1 MTGEVYPIWYYA
13 GTAMRSS
20 IDPKSLTVLVTGATS
35 GFGAAVSRRFVRA
48 GAKVIATGRR
58 VDRLRA
64 LRKELGPR
72 CRIAAFDVRER
83 RHVEASLAALP
94 KEFARVNVV
103 VANAGLALGLGPAHE
118 ASLEDWDAMVATNI
132 NGLLYTVRAV
142 LPGMVARDEG
152 HVILLGSTAA
162 DYPYPG
168 GNVYGATKAFV
179 KQFGLNLRADLLGA
193 NVRVTSVE
201 PGLAETEF
209 SLVRFHGDAERAAA
223 PYQGIDALS
232 ADDVAETIFWSA
244 TLPRRVNV
252 NRLQVM
258 PVMQAFGPFAFN
270 RKTRA

>member
-1 MTGEVYPIWYYA
+1 MKSPIN
-13 GTAMRSS
+13 
-20 IDPKSLTVLVTGATS
+20 PKTLTVLVTGATS
-35 GFGAAVSRRFVRA
+35 GFGAATCRRFIAA

-58 VDRLRA
+58 ADRLQA
-64 LRKELGPR
+64 LKKELGPR
-72 CRIAAFDVRER
+72 CRIAEFDVRER
-83 RHVEASLAALP
+83 RQVEAALDALP
-94 KEFARVNVV
+94 KEFSKINVV

-118 ASLEDWDAMVATNI
+118 ASLDDWDAMVATNI
-132 NGLLYTVRAV
+132 NGLLYTVRAA

-152 HVILLGSTAA
+152 HVIMLGSTAA

-179 KQFGLNLRADLLGA
+179 KQFALNLRADLLGS
-193 NVRVTSVE
+193 NVRVTDIE

-209 SLVRFHGDAERAAA
+209 SLVRFHGDAEQAAQ
-223 PYQGIDALS
+223 PYKGIEPLS

-258 PVMQAFGPFAFN
+258 PVMQAFGPFAFK
-270 RKTRA
+270 RK

>member
-1 MTGEVYPIWYYA
+1 M
-13 GTAMRSS
+13 
-20 IDPKSLTVLVTGATS
+20 LVTGATS
-35 GFGAAVSRRFVRA
+35 GFGAATCRRFIAA

-58 VDRLRA
+58 AGRLQA
-64 LRKELGPR
+64 LKKELGPR
-72 CRIAAFDVRER
+72 CRIAEFDVRER
-83 RHVEASLAALP
+83 RQVSAALDALP
-94 KEFARVNVV
+94 KGFSKVNVV

-118 ASLEDWDAMVATNI
+118 ASLDDWDTMVATNI
-132 NGLLYTVRAV
+132 NGLLYTVRAA

-179 KQFGLNLRADLLGA
+179 KQFALNLRADLLGS
-193 NVRVTSVE
+193 NVRVTDIE

-209 SLVRFHGDAERAAA
+209 SLVRFHGDADQAAQ
-223 PYQGIDALS
+223 PYKGIEALS

-244 TLPRRVNV
+244 TLPRRVNI

-258 PVMQAFGPFAFN
+258 PVMQSFGPFAFK
-270 RKTRA
+270 RK

>member
-1 MTGEVYPIWYYA
+1 M
-13 GTAMRSS
+13 
-20 IDPKSLTVLVTGATS
+20 KSKLDAKNLTVLVTGATS
-35 GFGAAVSRRFVRA
+35 GFGAAVCRRFVKE

-58 VDRLRA
+58 EARLKA
-64 LRKELGPR
+64 LKKELGAR
-72 CRIAAFDVRER
+72 CCVSVFDVSDR
-83 RHVEASLAALP
+83 RQTDAALEALP
-94 KEFARVNVV
+94 KEFKKINVV
-103 VANAGLALGLGPAHE
+103 VANAGLALGLGPAHQ
-118 ASLEDWDAMVATNI
+118 ASLEDWDTMVATNV

-193 NVRVTSVE
+193 NVRVTSIE

-209 SLVRFHGDAERAAA
+209 SLVRFHGDAEQAAQ
-223 PYQGIDALS
+223 PYKGIEALS
-232 ADDVAETIFWSA
+232 ADDVAETVYWSA
-244 TLPRRVNV
+244 VLPRHVNI

-258 PVMQAFGPFAFN
+258 PVMQAFGPFAFK
-270 RKTRA
+270 RKG